1 MSRGK
6 SNSGVTENAERQQST
21 VDTIVAEATPQG
33 RAGVSVVRVS
43 GPNAKSIAEA
53 LSGKVGEPRVA
64 RVRPVVDSENALID
78 EALVL
83 FFKAPQSFTGDDIVE
98 FQTHGGPI
106 VVKRT
111 IAACRALGARMARP
125 GEFSERAFLNGKMDL
140 VQLEAVADLISSES
154 EQAAKN
160 ALQSL
165 KGVFSEL
172 VHSLTEETTALRVFI
187 EAAIDFSDEEGVD
200 FLEEGEVLSRV
211 QTLSVSLSKLLIE
224 AKAGAKLRGG
234 LKLTLVGEPNVGK
247 SSLMNVL
254 ARQDA
259 AIVTDIAGTT
269 RDVIREE
276 VFIDGW
282 MFQLS
287 DTAGI
292 RETMDPV
299 EVVEGVQRSHRAMSE
314 SDVALYLVDAQTLV
328 SLQKERAAGPS
339 TKQPVIDDRALEVAL
354 PQELLGTKR
363 PNDLFVINKIDRLEV
378 SEQTAMREGL
388 KSRTDVAMTSLT
400 EGSGLEVLEVL
411 IADRAEALTKS
422 ESTFSARERHVE
434 ALQAAQLALADAQRG
449 LEEDQPG
456 ELVAEDLRRVQDA
469 LGEITG
475 RISSDAL
482 LGRIFSS
489 FCIGK

>member
-83 FFKAPQSFTGDDIVE
+83 FFKGPQSFTGDDVVE

-106 VVKRT
+106 VVQRT
-111 IAACRALGARMARP
+111 IAACRAFGARMARP

-200 FLEEGEVLSRV
+200 FLEEGEVLARV
-211 QTLSVSLSKLLIE
+211 RVLYESLSKLLNE
-224 AKAGAKLRGG
+224 AKAGARLRNG
-234 LKLTLVGEPNVGK
+234 LKLALVGEPNVGK

-254 ARQDA
+254 ARHDA

-276 VFIDGW
+276 VLINGW

-292 RETMDPV
+292 RETIDPV
-299 EVVEGVQRSHRAMSE
+299 EVEGVQRSHRAMSE
-314 SDVALYLVDAQTLV
+314 SDVALYLVDAQTLI
-328 SLQKERAAGPS
+328 SRHPEPLLESS
-339 TKQPVIDDRALEVAL
+339 TGATVVDDWAIEAAL
-354 PQELLGTKR
+354 PHEVIGTKR
-363 PNDLFVINKIDRLEV
+363 PSDVFVINKIDRLAA
-378 SEQTAMREGL
+378 SEQAAMRKGI
-388 KSRTDVAMTSLT
+388 KDRTDTVMTSMT
-400 EGSGLEVLEVL
+400 EGSGLQALETL

-434 ALQAAQLALADAQRG
+434 ALQAAQLALADALKG

-456 ELVAEDLRRVQDA
+456 ELVAEDLRRVQEA

-475 RISSDAL
+475 RVTSDAL

>member
-1 MSRGK
+1 MPG
-6 SNSGVTENAERQQST
+6 
-21 VDTIVAEATPQG
+21 IL
-33 RAGVSVVRVS
+33 
-43 GPNAKSIAEA
+43 AEA
-53 LSGKVGEPRVA
+53 LSGKVSEPRVA
-64 RVRPVVDSENALID
+64 RVKPIVDSGDALID
-78 EALVL
+78 EAVVI
-83 FFKAPQSFTGDDIVE
+83 FFKGPQSFTGEDIVE

-106 VVKRT
+106 VVQRT
-111 IAACRALGARMARP
+111 VTACRAFGARMARP
-125 GEFSERAFLNGKMDL
+125 GEFSERAFLNGKLDL

-172 VHSLTEETTALRVFI
+172 VHSLTEETTSLRVFI

-211 QTLSVSLSKLLIE
+211 RILSESLSKLLSE
-224 AKAGAKLRGG
+224 AKTGAKLRSG

-254 ARQDA
+254 ARHDA

-269 RDVIREE
+269 RDVIREQ
-276 VFIDGW
+276 VLIKGW
-282 MFQLS
+282 AFQLS

-292 RETMDPV
+292 RETSDPV
-299 EVVEGVQRSHRAMSE
+299 ELEGVSAHIGRCQG
-314 SDVALYLVDAQTLV
+314 DVALYLVDAQTVL
-328 SLQKERAAGPS
+328 SM
-339 TKQPVIDDRALEVAL
+339 QPVVSDGTVTWPTTNDNSALEAAL
-354 PQELLGTKR
+354 PVELIGTKR
-363 PNDLFVINKIDRLEV
+363 SSDLFGINKIDQLKD
-378 SEQTAMREGL
+378 SEQAAIREGVRG
-388 KSRTDVAMTSLT
+388 RTDVVMTSLT
-400 EGSGLEVLEVL
+400 EELGLEDLETL
-411 IADRAEALTKS
+411 IAERAEALTKS

-434 ALQAAQLALADAQRG
+434 ALQIAQAALADAMRG
-449 LEEDQPG
+449 LEEEQPG
-456 ELVAEDLRRVQDA
+456 ELIAEDLRRVQEA

-475 RISSDAL
+475 RVTSDAL

>member
-1 MSRGK
+1 MGA
-6 SNSGVTENAERQQST
+6 TENVEGHQFT
-21 VDTIVAEATPQG
+21 TDTIVAEATPQG
-33 RAGVSVVRVS
+33 RAGVSIVRVS
-43 GPNAKSIAEA
+43 GPNARSIAEA

-64 RVRPVVDSENALID
+64 RVKPVVDSEEALID
-78 EALVL
+78 EALVI
-83 FFKAPQSFTGDDIVE
+83 FFKGPRSFTGEDTVE

-106 VVKRT
+106 VVQRT
-111 IAACRALGARMARP
+111 VAACRAFGARMARP
-125 GEFSERAFLNGKMDL
+125 GEFSERAFLNGKLDL
-140 VQLEAVADLISSES
+140 VQLEAVADLISSDS

-187 EAAIDFSDEEGVD
+187 EAAIDFADEEGVD

-211 QTLSVSLSKLLIE
+211 RILSESLSKLLNE
-224 AKAGAKLRGG
+224 AKAGAKLRSG
-234 LKLTLVGEPNVGK
+234 LKLTLVGKPNVGK

-254 ARQDA
+254 ARHEA

-269 RDVIREE
+269 RDVIREQ
-276 VFIDGW
+276 VLINGW

-292 RETMDPV
+292 RETSDPV
-299 EVVEGVQRSHRAMSE
+299 EVEGVQRSHRSMSE
-314 SDVALYLVDAQTLV
+314 SDVALYLVDAQTVLSQQSV
-328 SLQKERAAGPS
+328 LLHGSATGLT
-339 TKQPVIDDRALEVAL
+339 TKDTSALEAAL
-354 PQELLGTKR
+354 PAELIGTKR
-363 PNDLFVINKIDRLEV
+363 SGDLFVINKIDQLTD
-378 SEQTAMREGL
+378 SEQAAIREGIRD
-388 KSRTDVAMTSLT
+388 RTDVVMTSLT
-400 EGSGLEVLEVL
+400 EGSGLQALETL
-411 IADRAEALTKS
+411 ITERAQALTKS

-434 ALQAAQLALADAQRG
+434 ALQIAQAALADAAKG
-449 LEEDQPG
+449 LEEEQPG
-456 ELVAEDLRRVQDA
+456 ELIAEDLRRVQEA

-475 RISSDAL
+475 RVTSEAL

>member
-64 RVRPVVDSENALID
+64 RVRPLVDSENALID

-111 IAACRALGARMARP
+111 IAACRAQGARMARP

-211 QTLSVSLSKLLIE
+211 QTLSASLSKLLDE
-224 AKAGAKLRGG
+224 AKAGAKLRDG

-276 VFIDGW
+276 VFVDGW

-292 RETMDPV
+292 RETNDPV
-299 EVVEGVQRSHRAMSE
+299 EVEGVQRSHRAMSE

-328 SLQKERAAGPS
+328 SLQAEQTAGS
-339 TKQPVIDDRALEVAL
+339 AIDDSAIELAL
-354 PQELLGTKR
+354 PPELLGTKR

-400 EGSGLEVLEVL
+400 ERSGLEVLEAL

-475 RISSDAL
+475 RITSDAL

>member
-6 SNSGVTENAERQQST
+6 SNLGATENAERQQST

-43 GPNAKSIAEA
+43 GPNARSIAEA
-53 LSGKVGEPRVA
+53 LSGQVGEPRIA

-83 FFKAPQSFTGDDIVE
+83 FFKGPQSFTGDDVVE

-106 VVKRT
+106 VVQRT
-111 IAACRALGARMARP
+111 IAACRAFGARMARP

-154 EQAAKN
+154 EQAAKS

-200 FLEEGEVLSRV
+200 FLEEGEVLARV
-211 QTLSVSLSKLLIE
+211 RVLYESLSKLLNE
-224 AKAGAKLRGG
+224 AKAGAKLRNG
-234 LKLTLVGEPNVGK
+234 LKLALVGEPNVGK

-254 ARQDA
+254 ARHDA

-276 VFIDGW
+276 VLINGW

-292 RETMDPV
+292 RETIDPV
-299 EVVEGVQRSHRAMSE
+299 EVEGVQRSHRAMSE
-314 SDVALYLVDAQTLV
+314 SDVALYLVDAQTLISQHPE
-328 SLQKERAAGPS
+328 SLLGSS
-339 TKQPVIDDRALEVAL
+339 TGATVVDDWAIEAAL
-354 PQELLGTKR
+354 PHEVIGTKR
-363 PNDLFVINKIDRLEV
+363 PSDVFVINKIDRLAA
-378 SEQTAMREGL
+378 SGQAAMREGI
-388 KSRTDVAMTSLT
+388 KDRTDTVMTSLT
-400 EGSGLEVLEVL
+400 EGSGLQALETL

-434 ALQAAQLALADAQRG
+434 ALQAAQLALADALKG

-456 ELVAEDLRRVQDA
+456 ELVAEDLRRVQEA

-475 RISSDAL
+475 RVTSDAL

>member
-6 SNSGVTENAERQQST
+6 SNLGATENVEGHRFTA
-21 VDTIVAEATPQG
+21 DTIVAEATPQG
-33 RAGVSVVRVS
+33 RAGVSIVRVS
-43 GPNAKSIAEA
+43 GPNARSIAEA
-53 LSGKVGEPRVA
+53 LSGKVSEPRVA
-64 RVRPVVDSENALID
+64 RVKPIVDSGDALID
-78 EALVL
+78 EAVVI
-83 FFKAPQSFTGDDIVE
+83 FFKGPQSFTGEDIVE

-106 VVKRT
+106 VVQRT
-111 IAACRALGARMARP
+111 VTACRAFGARMARP
-125 GEFSERAFLNGKMDL
+125 GEFSERAFLNGKLDL

-172 VHSLTEETTALRVFI
+172 VHSLTEETTSLRVFI

-211 QTLSVSLSKLLIE
+211 RILSESLSKLLSE
-224 AKAGAKLRGG
+224 AKTGAKLRSG

-254 ARQDA
+254 ARHDA

-269 RDVIREE
+269 RDVIREQ
-276 VFIDGW
+276 VLIKGW
-282 MFQLS
+282 VFQLS

-292 RETMDPV
+292 RETSDPV
-299 EVVEGVQRSHRAMSE
+299 ELEGVQRSHRSMSE
-314 SDVALYLVDAQTLV
+314 SDVALYLVDAQTVV
-328 SLQKERAAGPS
+328 SQQSVLSDGTVTEPTTNDNS
-339 TKQPVIDDRALEVAL
+339 ALEAAL
-354 PQELLGTKR
+354 PVELIGTKR
-363 PNDLFVINKIDRLEV
+363 SSDLFVINKIDQLKD
-378 SEQTAMREGL
+378 SELAAIRGGIRG
-388 KSRTDVAMTSLT
+388 RTDVVMTSLT
-400 EGSGLEVLEVL
+400 EEFGLEDLETL
-411 IADRAEALTKS
+411 IAERAEALTKS

-434 ALQAAQLALADAQRG
+434 ALQIAQAALSDAMRG
-449 LEEDQPG
+449 LEEEQPG
-456 ELVAEDLRRVQDA
+456 ELVAEDLRRVQEA
-469 LGEITG
+469 LGEITW
-475 RISSDAL
+475 RVTSDAL

>member
-111 IAACRALGARMARP
+111 IAACRAQGARMARP

-211 QTLSVSLSKLLIE
+211 QTLSASLSKLLDE
-224 AKAGAKLRGG
+224 AKAGAKLRDG

-292 RETMDPV
+292 RETNDPV
-299 EVVEGVQRSHRAMSE
+299 EVEGVQRSHRAMSE

-411 IADRAEALTKS
+411 IADRAEALNKS

>member
-211 QTLSVSLSKLLIE
+211 RTLSASLSKLLDE
-224 AKAGAKLRGG
+224 AKAGAKLRDG

-292 RETMDPV
+292 RETNDPV
-299 EVVEGVQRSHRAMSE
+299 EVEGVQRSHRAMSE

-328 SLQKERAAGPS
+328 SLQTRAS
-339 TKQPVIDDRALEVAL
+339 SRI
-354 PQELLGTKR
+354 
-363 PNDLFVINKIDRLEV
+363 IN
-378 SEQTAMREGL
+378 
-388 KSRTDVAMTSLT
+388 
-400 EGSGLEVLEVL
+400 
-411 IADRAEALTKS
+411 
-422 ESTFSARERHVE
+422 
-434 ALQAAQLALADAQRG
+434 
-449 LEEDQPG
+449 
-456 ELVAEDLRRVQDA
+456 
-469 LGEITG
+469 
-475 RISSDAL
+475 
-482 LGRIFSS
+482 
-489 FCIGK
+489 

>member
-6 SNSGVTENAERQQST
+6 SNSGVTENADRQQST

-64 RVRPVVDSENALID
+64 RVRPVVDPENALID

-106 VVKRT
+106 VVQRT
-111 IAACRALGARMARP
+111 IAACRAFGARMARP

-200 FLEEGEVLSRV
+200 FLEEGEVLARV
-211 QTLSVSLSKLLIE
+211 RVLGESLSKLLNE
-224 AKAGAKLRGG
+224 AKAGAKLRNG
-234 LKLTLVGEPNVGK
+234 LKLALVGEPNVGK

-276 VFIDGW
+276 VLINGW

-292 RETMDPV
+292 RETSDPV
-299 EVVEGVQRSHRAMSE
+299 EVEGVQRSHRAMSE
-314 SDVALYLVDAQTLV
+314 SDVALYMVDAQTLISRHPEP
-328 SLQKERAAGPS
+328 SLGSS
-339 TKQPVIDDRALEVAL
+339 TGATVVDDWAIEAAL
-354 PQELLGTKR
+354 PHEVIGTKR

-388 KSRTDVAMTSLT
+388 KNRTDVAMTSLT
-400 EGSGLEVLEVL
+400 EGSGLEVLEAL
-411 IADRAEALTKS
+411 IADRAESLTKS

-434 ALQAAQLALADAQRG
+434 ALQAAQLALADALKG

-475 RISSDAL
+475 RITSDGL

>member
-1 MSRGK
+1 M
-6 SNSGVTENAERQQST
+6 
-21 VDTIVAEATPQG
+21 
-33 RAGVSVVRVS
+33 
-43 GPNAKSIAEA
+43 
-53 LSGKVGEPRVA
+53 
-64 RVRPVVDSENALID
+64 
-78 EALVL
+78 L
-83 FFKAPQSFTGDDIVE
+83 FRS
-98 FQTHGGPI
+98 
-106 VVKRT
+106 
-111 IAACRALGARMARP
+111 
-125 GEFSERAFLNGKMDL
+125 
-140 VQLEAVADLISSES
+140 
-154 EQAAKN
+154 
-160 ALQSL
+160 
-165 KGVFSEL
+165 
-172 VHSLTEETTALRVFI
+172 
-187 EAAIDFSDEEGVD
+187 GVD

-211 QTLSVSLSKLLIE
+211 RTLSASLSKLLNE
-224 AKAGAKLRGG
+224 ARAGAKLRDG

-299 EVVEGVQRSHRAMSE
+299 EVEGVQRSHRAMSE

-339 TKQPVIDDRALEVAL
+339 TKQPVIDDWALEVAL
-354 PQELLGTKR
+354 PEELLGTKR

-400 EGSGLEVLEVL
+400 EGSGLEVLEAL

>member
-6 SNSGVTENAERQQST
+6 SNSGVTENAERQQSA

-33 RAGVSVVRVS
+33 RAGVSIVRVS
-43 GPNAKSIAEA
+43 GPNARSIAEA

-64 RVRPVVDSENALID
+64 RVRPLVDSENALID

-211 QTLSVSLSKLLIE
+211 RTLSASLSKLLNE

-247 SSLMNVL
+247 SSLMNAL

-276 VFIDGW
+276 VFVDGW

-292 RETMDPV
+292 RETNDPV
-299 EVVEGVQRSHRAMSE
+299 EVEGVQRSHRAMSE
-314 SDVALYLVDAQTLV
+314 SDVALYLIDAETLV
-328 SLQKERAAGPS
+328 SLQTQRTAGPS
-339 TKQPVIDDRALEVAL
+339 TKQSGIDDWALEVAL
-354 PQELLGTKR
+354 PTELLGTKR
-363 PNDLFVINKIDRLEV
+363 PGDLFVINKIDRLAV
-378 SEQTAMREGL
+378 SEQTTMREGL
-388 KSRTDVAMTSLT
+388 KGRTDVAMTSLT
-400 EGSGLEVLEVL
+400 EGSGLEVLEAL
-411 IADRAEALTKS
+411 IADRAETLTKS

-434 ALQAAQLALADAQRG
+434 ALQVAQAALADAQQG

-475 RISSDAL
+475 RITSDAL

>member
-21 VDTIVAEATPQG
+21 FDTIVAEATPQG

-111 IAACRALGARMARP
+111 IAACRAQGARMARP

-211 QTLSVSLSKLLIE
+211 QTLSASLSKLLDE
-224 AKAGAKLRGG
+224 AKAGAKLRDG

-276 VFIDGW
+276 VFVDGW
-282 MFQLS
+282 IFQLS

-292 RETMDPV
+292 RETNDPV
-299 EVVEGVQRSHRAMSE
+299 EVEGVQRSHRAMSE
-314 SDVALYLVDAQTLV
+314 SDVALYLIDAQTLV
-328 SLQKERAAGPS
+328 SLQTERTAGP
-339 TKQPVIDDRALEVAL
+339 TKQPGIDDWVLEVAL
-354 PQELLGTKR
+354 PPELLGTKR
-363 PNDLFVINKIDRLEV
+363 PGDLFVINKIDRLAV
-378 SEQTAMREGL
+378 SEQTTMREGL
-388 KSRTDVAMTSLT
+388 KGRTDVAMTSLT
-400 EGSGLEVLEVL
+400 EGSGLEVLEAL
-411 IADRAEALTKS
+411 IADRAETLTKS

-434 ALQAAQLALADAQRG
+434 ALQVAQAALADAQQG

-475 RISSDAL
+475 RITSDAL